1 MVKDIVLPLV
11 FGFFFG
17 LLLQKAGLSR
27 YHKIVNVFRFKDMA
41 VMKFMMTALCV
52 AMVGVYLL
60 KDLRLIELTKVNET
74 YLVGNLVGG
83 LIFGVGMAL
92 AGFCP
97 GTCLAG
103 IGQGSLDY
111 LIPGL
116 LGFLTGAVLF
126 GATYQQV
133 FQSIYAL
140 ANYGSKTLAQ
150 LWNVNHWL
158 LILLFIQAS
167 GIAFYFF
174 EKKKL

>member
-1 MVKDIVLPLV
+1 MQQYVLPLI

-17 LLLQKAGLSR
+17 FFLQKAGLSR
-27 YHKIVNVFRFKDMA
+27 YHKIVNVFRFKDFT
-41 VMKFMMTALCV
+41 VLKFMMTALAV
-52 AMVGVYLL
+52 AMVGTFLL
-60 KDLRLIELTKVNET
+60 RDFGVIELTQINGT

-83 LIFGVGMAL
+83 LIFGIGMAA

-133 FQSIYAL
+133 FLPIAQI
-140 ANYGSKTLAQ
+140 ANFGNVTLGE
-150 LWNVNHWL
+150 LWNVSNWL
-158 LILLFIQAS
+158 IILLFLQAT
-167 GIAFYFF
+167 GMLFYFF